1 MITCNVFVK
10 AGFLSIRLE
19 FFLFKGCLTLFY
31 VLPTDSNDQLFA
43 GYMDRPEQVRNNLL
57 FGENLDLEGEGAEN
71 DNSGGTGLYGGT
83 RSIRFSCPGLCTFAK
98 PYSLTGCA
106 PFIQSFANLDLIFH
120 GE

>member
-57 FGENLDLEGEGAEN
+57 FGENLDLEGEGQKMTILEGQVFMEGQEA
-71 DNSGGTGLYGGT
+71 SG
-83 RSIRFSCPGLCTFAK
+83 
-98 PYSLTGCA
+98 
-106 PFIQSFANLDLIFH
+106 FH
-120 GE
+120 VLACVLLPNHTA